1 MATVEFS
8 GVVRGYSEGDDG
20 LVHLSIDEVNHSE
33 EAEYI
38 VREMQRTFNPGSGNH
53 GFGSR
58 DVQCKIRPGF
68 ASYKF
73 ALTPE
78 ESKNIHHGSHVRVRM
93 DLYNIRK
100 VIYHNRRWAPI
111 PELRYTLMHI
121 RPESDNRMPVDT
133 GQSQGQPSQQKGN
146 KDNK

>member
-1 MATVEFS
+1 MATAEFI

-20 LVHLSIDEVNHSE
+20 LVHLSIDEATHSE

-38 VREMQRTFNPGSGNH
+38 VKEMQRTFNPGSGNH

-73 ALTPE
+73 ALTPDE
-78 ESKNIHHGSHVRVRM
+78 AKSIHHGTHVRVRVDM
-93 DLYNIRK
+93 YNVRK

-111 PELRYTLMHI
+111 PELRYNLLSI
-121 RPESDNRMPVDT
+121 RPESDNRMPADVVQQST
-133 GQSQGQPSQQKGN
+133 QSQPKGG